1 METDKHLHEKL
12 QEIAKKRAEGICSKH
27 IAHIEKSEFSTNKTI
42 QMSEDARNAW
52 CEISH
57 PGFYTS
63 DLSENQ
69 KPNLFIK
76 ESYILDIFCSSP
88 TRGDSD

>member
-12 QEIAKKRAEGICSKH
+12 QEIAKKRAEGTCSKQ
-27 IAHIEKSEFSTNKTI
+27 IAYIEKRELSKNITT

-63 DLSENQ
+63 DLSDNQ

-76 ESYILDIFCSSP
+76 ESYILDIFCSCP